1 MKTSKKVFILSFSLL
16 LPLIIYLFLRIFGEN
31 KYEVPVIENS
41 CDLTFGNLQVEELN
55 ESKLKLIDIRSGD
68 NNILIDN
75 YINKILNNK
84 NIFVITLSHE
94 NRYQSWTHYNVN
106 KSFLEA
112 FYNCNNLEGELSP
125 FIVLLDKKNIMRG
138 LYDPLISE
146 DIDRLN
152 VEIDILRL
160 SYEK

>member
-1 MKTSKKVFILSFSLL
+1 MKTNKKVFILSFSLL
-16 LPLIIYLFLRIFGEN
+16 LHLIIYLFLRVFGEN

-41 CDLTFGNLQVEELN
+41 CDLTFGNLQVVELN

-75 YINKILNNK
+75 YIKKILNNK

-94 NRYQSWTHYNVN
+94 NRYQGWTHYNVE
-106 KSFLEA
+106 KSLLEA

-125 FIVLLDKKNIMRG
+125 FIVLLDKQNVIRG
-138 LYDPLISE
+138 VYDPSNSE
-146 DIDRLN
+146 EIDRLN
-152 VEIDILRL
+152 VEIDILGL
-160 SYEK
+160 SYE